1 MEILVRVEKREVEFE
16 EKKDLSGLTFFKTK
30 GKAEYFYEPENP
42 LMMQLA
48 LEKAY
53 KMNLETR
60 VLGSGTHVIISDEG
74 IEGLLISTKKM
85 RGITIK
91 GNLIT
96 AYSGES
102 LDGIINTAIE
112 HNLIGLEELGG
123 IPGTIAAALKV
134 NASANG
140 KSLSDYHYYSDFM
153 TKEGKIHR
161 RPDYFDLFG
170 HQTSPIADDE
180 IVLSVTL
187 RLEPSKR
194 SAEARI
200 KKEKYVELMFIPPC
214 RRCSGIIFRDPEG
227 LSAADLIREAGF
239 IRDRNLRELVHGMLR
254 LLFSENHQ
262 GFVFDHRME
271 PGQFVIGGKQALV
284 HGIEPQR
291 RILYCV
297 HGVALLPEHQ
307 IGSAEQE
314 PAIPV
319 IEQLKSH
326 WVLCSD
332 QSQNLRQIGIYYITL
347 CSKHTAYIGFNSFLR
362 WHFDI
367 S

>member
-16 EKKDLSGLTFFKTK
+16 ENKDLSGLTFFKTK

-200 KKEKYVELMFIPPC
+200 KKEKYVELMFIPPTANFIGQVFKDPQGM
-214 RRCSGIIFRDPEG
+214 SAKDIIKACHLDKDLGFKAEFSSFQSNCIFSQR
-227 LSAADLIREAGF
+227 SATSDDVTSLI
-239 IRDRNLRELVHGMLR
+239 
-254 LLFSENHQ
+254 
-262 GFVFDHRME
+262 
-271 PGQFVIGGKQALV
+271 ALV
-284 HGIEPQR
+284 RDEVEKLTGIRLE
-291 RILYCV
+291 LSV
-297 HGVALLPEHQ
+297 SLL
-307 IGSAEQE
+307 GKFDAK
-314 PAIPV
+314 
-319 IEQLKSH
+319 LK
-326 WVLCSD
+326 
-332 QSQNLRQIGIYYITL
+332 Y
-347 CSKHTAYIGFNSFLR
+347 
-362 WHFDI
+362 
-367 S
+367 